1 MEESKL
7 KHISDLIPQI
17 NDFEKK
23 NIQGINNYLNESLA
37 SKIKGLFSTDKK
49 IIINGRNF
57 YNIQHI
63 INQKNVFLLYYNAI
77 KNELILAYNDEIKK
91 AIILYDLIKE
101 EKISS
106 DEYCLTITSL
116 LNLDYLLN
124 HKIICY
130 FLYFEL

>member
-1 MEESKL
+1 MIL
-7 KHISDLIPQI
+7 K
-17 NDFEKK
+17 KK
-23 NIQGINNYLNESLA
+23 NIQGINNYLNESLS
-37 SKIKGLFSTDKK
+37 SKIKKLFSIDKN